1 MTDPLMDGPLID
13 VNVNLSRW
21 PTRRIRD
28 DETPRLI
35 ARLKPRGV
43 TEAWAGSFDGLLHQD
58 IAAVNSRLADECRS
72 HADLPLIPFGTI
84 NPTLPDWE
92 EDLRRCA
99 EDHQMPGI
107 RLHPNYHGYTLQDE
121 LFRQVLQQATERRL
135 IVGLVVQMED
145 ERMMHPLLK
154 VKPVNLEPLAEH
166 VQAVPGLRLVV
177 HNSGRLLRG
186 ANLAKVLKAGQVF
199 VDIAFLE
206 GLGVL
211 ESFLNEAPIERI
223 LFGSNAPYHYLE
235 SGLLKLQE
243 SQLATPQLLAIRHEN
258 ARSLLGS
265 VMPQ

>member
-1 MTDPLMDGPLID
+1 VIEPPNDVPLTD
-13 VNVNLSRW
+13 VNVNVSRW

-28 DETPRLI
+28 DETARLV
-35 ARLKPRGV
+35 ARLKLRGV
-43 TEAWAGSFDGLLHQD
+43 TQAWAGSFDGLLHQD

-72 HADLPLIPFGTI
+72 HSDVQLIPFGTI

-99 EDHQMPGI
+99 EDYQMPGI
-107 RLHPNYHGYTLQDE
+107 RLHPNYHGYTLQDD
-121 LFRQVLQQATERRL
+121 LFLQVLQQATARRM

-154 VKPVNLEPLAEH
+154 VKPVDHEPLVEH
-166 VQAVPGLRLVV
+166 VQAVPGLRLVI

-206 GLGVL
+206 GLSVL
-211 ESFLNEAPIERI
+211 ETFLNEAPIERI
-223 LFGSNAPYHYLE
+223 LFGSHAPYHYLE

-243 SQLATPQLLAIRHEN
+243 SQLATPQLLAIRHGN
-258 ARSLLGS
+258 AQSLLES
-265 VMPQ
+265 LPP

>member
-1 MTDPLMDGPLID
+1 MTDPLIDGRLID

-28 DETPRLI
+28 DETARLA
-35 ARLKPRGV
+35 ARLKLRGV
-43 TEAWAGSFDGLLHQD
+43 TQTWAGSFDGLLHQD
-58 IAAVNSRLADECRS
+58 IGAVNLRLAEECRS
-72 HADLPLIPFGTI
+72 QADVQLIPFGTI

-99 EDHQMPGI
+99 EVHQMPGI
-107 RLHPNYHGYTLQDE
+107 RLHPNYHGYTLQDD
-121 LFRQVLQQATERRL
+121 LFRQVLQQATARRL

-154 VKPVNLEPLAEH
+154 VKPLDLEPLAEQ
-166 VQAVPGLRLVV
+166 VQAIPELRLVI

-186 ANLAKVLKAGQVF
+186 ANLAKVLQAGQVF

-211 ESFLNEAPIERI
+211 ESFLNEAPFERI

-243 SQLATPQLLAIRHEN
+243 SQLAVPQLLAIRHGN
-258 ARSLLGS
+258 AQSLLSS
-265 VMPQ
+265 VRP